1 VTDHVHKLRRHAYKN
16 GTKVYFCCLP
26 DCNYKVDVGL
36 AIGKRSL
43 CNICGSEFLMN
54 EYSIKLSKP
63 HCSSCGKIRVKDDNG
78 KVKFVNKGRLEVIAG
93 ELASSPVTS
102 LRERLGA
109 VVTMEKDEDI

>member
-1 VTDHVHKLRRHAYKN
+1 
-16 GTKVYFCCLP
+16 
-26 DCNYKVDVGL
+26 
-36 AIGKRSL
+36 
-43 CNICGSEFLMN
+43 MN

-63 HCSSCGKIRVKDDNG
+63 HCSNCGKIRVKDDNG